1 MDKKMKLESKLG
13 NLKLTIVIVILI
25 LLSGFLI
32 FNKLNEYNMKL
43 RGIVSEQMVSSKDG
57 VNKHFNLERNHQF
70 RHLHFRIKSE
80 MLMYKYYSLD
90 NTNIF
95 ISFNVSS

>member
-1 MDKKMKLESKLG
+1 MDKKMKLENKLG

-43 RGIVSEQMVSSKDG
+43 RGIVSEQMVNSKDG
-57 VNKHFNLERNHQF
+57 VNKN
-70 RHLHFRIKSE
+70 
-80 MLMYKYYSLD
+80 
-90 NTNIF
+90 
-95 ISFNVSS
+95 